1 MTGVQPAPWTLD
13 MTSVIFEFD
22 LTSGAGDEG
31 RLWWRHNLLALWT
44 LWSSPPSPSPLSS
57 VLCLF
62 QGVNLAAVRRMYLA
76 LVLFS
81 LLKETDV
88 WSVSER
94 FQLSRG
100 FVQTLLG
107 SASAFCSCVL
117 HFAEVPLEFTQ
128 RSYQNGQAEGEPA
141 GVSQVR
147 WWCSDVSVS
156 QELEEFWPFRALLAE
171 LTRRLSYCVKAE
183 LIPLMEVAGV
193 LEVRHLLHL
202 LSSSSFSFS
211 PPASFSYCV
220 LVWHHWNTLRVM
232 SFRTVTVRGDD
243 IISLLSA
250 WRVYK
255 KNMFC
260 YFVNASAL
268 ASSAVTRFYFLPKCT
283 LELQYTPISM

>member
-1 MTGVQPAPWTLD
+1 
-13 MTSVIFEFD
+13 
-22 LTSGAGDEG
+22 
-31 RLWWRHNLLALWT
+31 
-44 LWSSPPSPSPLSS
+44 
-57 VLCLF
+57 
-62 QGVNLAAVRRMYLA
+62 MYLA

-117 HFAEVPLEFTQ
+117 HFAE
-128 RSYQNGQAEGEPA
+128 
-141 GVSQVR
+141 
-147 WWCSDVSVS
+147 
-156 QELEEFWPFRALLAE
+156 ELEEFWPFRALLAE

-220 LVWHHWNTLRVM
+220 LV
-232 SFRTVTVRGDD
+232 
-243 IISLLSA
+243 
-250 WRVYK
+250 
-255 KNMFC
+255 
-260 YFVNASAL
+260 
-268 ASSAVTRFYFLPKCT
+268 
-283 LELQYTPISM
+283 